1 MVMNSKLK
9 IFLKKTILLL
19 VFSLIYFVIG
29 YLAALLISKQFNYSL
44 QTVMSYE
51 GIALI
56 IIGILT
62 SMKGNPS
69 GVDFSGIGQN
79 NENGISF
86 SNLET
91 TRLERENNPYYKDY
105 FKNNIVQFVFGNL
118 AILIGGILI
127 IAFCIFIL

>member
-1 MVMNSKLK
+1 MNSKLK
-9 IFLKKTILLL
+9 NFFKKAILLI
-19 VFSLIYFVIG
+19 VVSLIYFVIG
-29 YLAALLISKQFNYSL
+29 YLAALLISNQFNYSL

-51 GIALI
+51 GIILI
-56 IIGILT
+56 IIGIFA

-69 GVDFSGIGQN
+69 GVDFSGIGQS

-105 FKNNIVQFVFGNL
+105 FKNNIVKFAFGNL
-118 AILIGGILI
+118 AILLGGILI
-127 IAFCIFIL
+127 IAFCITYL